1 MGGDGMIKKELYDKL
16 IVITDEER
24 AILGGDTAIQRQLY
38 MEGKADIINVDKLL
52 PSGKLIAIRP
62 HTRFINF
69 PPHSHDYI
77 EMVYVLSGSL
87 VHVINGNKVT
97 LREGELLLLGKGA
110 VHEIRAAGEKDV
122 AVNFIIRPSFFDR
135 TLNMI
140 GQEETP
146 IRRFVVDSLREGQSQ
161 TGYLHF
167 KVADILPITNL
178 VENLIYTIQ
187 RDMLNK
193 RLINQTTMG
202 LLFMQLLNYTDHLSQ
217 GSKDEDTIIRVYR
230 YIEENYRTATLAEIA
245 DMLYYNLNNLSRS
258 IKEKTGFTFTE
269 LLQEKRL
276 SQAAYLLKNTEIKVS
291 NISRAVG
298 YENVSYF
305 HRIFAQKYGVSP
317 KKFRDTL

>member
-1 MGGDGMIKKELYDKL
+1 MIDKEIHDKL
-16 IVITDEER
+16 IAITEEER
-24 AILGGDTAIQRQLY
+24 AILGGEDAIQRQLY
-38 MEGKADIINVDKLL
+38 MEGNADVISVDKMLS
-52 PSGKLIAIRP
+52 PGKLIAIRP
-62 HTRFINF
+62 HTRFIHF
-69 PPHSHDYI
+69 PPHSHDYV
-77 EMVYVLSGSL
+77 EMVYMLSGSL
-87 VHVINGNKVT
+87 VHIVNGNKVT

-110 VHEIRAAGEKDV
+110 IHEIRPAGEKDV

-146 IRRFVVDSLREGQSQ
+146 IRRFVVDSLREGQNQ
-161 TGYLHF
+161 AGYLHF
-167 KVADILPITNL
+167 KVADVLPITNL

-187 RDMLNK
+187 KDMLNK

-217 GSKDEDTIIRVYR
+217 GSKEEDTIIRVYR
-230 YIEENYRTATLAEIA
+230 YIEENYRTATLSEIA
-245 DMLYYNLNNLSRS
+245 EMLYYNLHNLSRS
-258 IKEKTGFTFTE
+258 IKEKTGLTFTD

-276 SQAAYLLKNTEIKVS
+276 SQAAYLLKNTEIKVA

-298 YENVSYF
+298 YENISYF